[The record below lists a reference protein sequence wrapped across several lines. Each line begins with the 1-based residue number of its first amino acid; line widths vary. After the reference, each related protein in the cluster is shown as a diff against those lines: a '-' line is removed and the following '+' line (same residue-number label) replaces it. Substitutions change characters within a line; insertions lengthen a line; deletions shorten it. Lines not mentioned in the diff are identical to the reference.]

1 MDDSDDYG
9 YDDFVLDEQTLA
21 ALDQAEQNYQNSL
34 PKPLVH
40 SEPVNKRH
48 SEPVNKR
55 HKTETGWKAGYGS
68 ANYLD
73 DDNFDNLPEISV
85 RGDGSYSI
93 RTTTANQKV
102 NPRPKAKET
111 HKVSTVPSVGFSS
124 SSTHFPPPEP
134 KPLIRPTSHSKA
146 GLQSQ
151 QAANK
156 SNEYVASKSE
166 QPNQIEKR
174 LKELQKDLEQVSTIH
189 PSPQP
194 SSQTI
199 ISCGKRIPKY
209 SLL

>member
-21 ALDQAEQNYQNSL
+21 ALDQAERNYQNSL
-34 PKPLVH
+34 PKPLV
-40 SEPVNKRH
+40 H

-68 ANYLD
+68 ANYPD

-93 RTTTANQKV
+93 RTTTANQKAD
-102 NPRPKAKET
+102 PRPKVKET
-111 HKVSTVPSVGFSS
+111 HKVSTVPSVGPSS
-124 SSTHFPPPEP
+124 SSTNFPPPDP
-134 KPLIRPTSHSKA
+134 KPLIRPTIHSKA
-146 GLQSQ
+146 SLPSQ

-156 SNEYVASKSE
+156 SNDYVASNKSE
-166 QPNQIEKR
+166 QPSQIEKR
-174 LKELQKDLEQVSTIH
+174 LKELQKDLEQVSTI
-189 PSPQP
+189 PLSPQS

-209 SLL
+209 NLL